1 MRKAVED
8 RIMQFLT
15 VNNEPDAEQT
25 DVDFS
30 CTRWV
35 RIAEHVAD
43 TLYPS
48 THDAKSSSKA
58 WRRELKF
65 FVITRDDLKKFDDA
79 SLLDLLVYI
88 TRRYFTQM

>member
-15 VNNEPDAEQT
+15 VNNEPDAEQS
-25 DVDFS
+25 DVNFNS
-30 CTRWV
+30 QRWM

-43 TLYPS
+43 TLDPNPHVS
-48 THDAKSSSKA
+48 KSSTKA
-58 WRRELKF
+58 WRRDLQF

-79 SLLDLLVYI
+79 SLVDLLVYI
-88 TRRYFTQM
+88 TRRYFIQM